1 MIGEKCVLNGC
12 VVGKKSSIGKGSNLT
27 NCEVQ
32 DGNMVPEETE
42 GKGEKYLVG
51 GLEDE
56 ISGDDDLEGEDDDG
70 YGAADDDEAGG
81 INIGA

>member
-1 MIGEKCVLNGC
+1 MLTGT
-12 VVGKKSSIGKGSNLT
+12 VVGKKSKIGNKCSLT

-32 DGNMVPEETE
+32 DGNVVGEGTE

-56 ISGDDDLEGEDDDG
+56 MEEGEG
-70 YGAADDDEAGG
+70 MGFDDEDGEG
-81 INIGA
+81 NDGEGLSLGEG

>member
-1 MIGEKCVLNGC
+1 M
-12 VVGKKSSIGKGSNLT
+12 T

-32 DGNMVPEETE
+32 DGNVVAEGTE

-56 ISGDDDLEGEDDDG
+56 MEEGDGFGDEMEDEEGDDEGLSLGE
-70 YGAADDDEAGG
+70 E
-81 INIGA
+81 